1 MATFSNAA
9 AQIVGTQQNVV
20 YNTPVYYPQ
29 NCQNSIIYTD
39 GSGLVGLRGS
49 NCTCNPAKYRVS
61 FGANI
66 AIPTGGTV
74 GPIALA
80 LSQNGEAI
88 PATISVATPTVDGVF
103 FNVGRPWE
111 IVVPCGCCYQIGVKN
126 VVPTGGT
133 AQDISVSNASLTV
146 TRIG

>member
-1 MATFSNAA
+1 MASFSGVAV
-9 AQIVGTQQNVV
+9 QTVGTQQNVV
-20 YNTPVYYPQ
+20 YNAANCYSQ
-29 NCQNSIIYTD
+29 NCKSSIIYTD
-39 GSGLVGLRGS
+39 GSGLVGLRGGG
-49 NCTCNPAKYRVS
+49 CACNPAKYRVS

-88 PATISVATPTVDGVF
+88 PATISVATPTVVNAF
-103 FNVGRPWE
+103 FEVSRDWE
-111 IVVPCGCCYQIGVKN
+111 VTVPCGCCYQIGVKN

-146 TRIG
+146 TRTA